1 MGNYSRR
8 KWAAKAEKAARMT
21 NEQSL
26 RLKYLKQLDFAQELN
41 VQTPLLQKS
50 KPFTEATKA
59 LMQQNLETIIAD
71 KAGAV
76 LDYTKPIG
84 QVKTDLELAQ
94 SKQIL
99 PRLIGEFCAVCPDAI
114 EKFFPTHSQNSSFI
128 PEIITNVINKVIE
141 KNKILYNEEK
151 KN

>member
-1 MGNYSRR
+1 
-8 KWAAKAEKAARMT
+8 MT

-41 VQTPLLQKS
+41 VQTQLLQKS
-50 KPFTEATKA
+50 KPFTEASKA
-59 LMQQNLETIIAD
+59 LIQQNLETIIAD

-84 QVKTDLELAQ
+84 QVKTDLVLAQ

-99 PRLIGEFCAVCPDAI
+99 PRLIGEFCAVCPEAI
-114 EKFFPTHSQNSSFI
+114 EKFFPTYSQNASFI

-141 KNKILYNEEK
+141 KKTNFYTTRKR